1 MDKVWLEERVA
12 KLLRLNDLEVS
23 VEKLEDDLIKIKLV
37 SSKWPENTIRR
48 RYFYAEEA
56 LKGEAWFTDNLVILK
71 CFTIKNGQE
80 TV

>member
-1 MDKVWLEERVA
+1 MDKAWLEERVS

-23 VEKLEDDLIKIKLV
+23 VEKIEEDIIKIKLV

-56 LKGEAWFTDNLVILK
+56 LKGEDWFNDKLVILK